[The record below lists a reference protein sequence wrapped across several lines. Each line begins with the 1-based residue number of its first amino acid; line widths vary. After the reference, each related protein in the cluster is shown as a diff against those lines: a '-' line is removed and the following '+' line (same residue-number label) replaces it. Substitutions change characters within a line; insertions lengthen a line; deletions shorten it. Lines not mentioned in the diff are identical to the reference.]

1 MMGTT
6 RGAPGETPHCKSTTI
21 SAYRDAVLQLGGDA
35 ALSSVLGLLPEPTRR
50 VTAPGQALPARI
62 PVSFVVD
69 WCTAIWEGPARRDR
83 ERYNEHLHAQVRLGF
98 GRIQSVLLR
107 MVNARRLIERSPSL
121 WEVQHS
127 HGTLEIVHLEETA
140 AVLSLANHLYVETPQ
155 ARATVAEI
163 FRYLISMTGERN
175 VRASHARESEA
186 LVVRLNW

>member
-1 MMGTT
+1 
-6 RGAPGETPHCKSTTI
+6 
-21 SAYRDAVLQLGGDA
+21 
-35 ALSSVLGLLPEPTRR
+35 
-50 VTAPGQALPARI
+50 
-62 PVSFVVD
+62 
-69 WCTAIWEGPARRDR
+69 
-83 ERYNEHLHAQVRLGF
+83 
-98 GRIQSVLLR
+98 
-107 MVNARRLIERSPSL
+107 LIERSPSL